1 MARCFFLAITESIA
15 KINQPI
21 FQNNTFASTL
31 MPFTNIMSD
40 PSLETQPCANMDI
53 PNQEAALLLWIRSG
67 WRVDKY
73 CNITYVI
80 SVSPSPL

>member
-1 MARCFFLAITESIA
+1 MQCPT
-15 KINQPI
+15 
-21 FQNNTFASTL
+21 
-31 MPFTNIMSD
+31 D

-67 WRVDKY
+67 WRMDKY